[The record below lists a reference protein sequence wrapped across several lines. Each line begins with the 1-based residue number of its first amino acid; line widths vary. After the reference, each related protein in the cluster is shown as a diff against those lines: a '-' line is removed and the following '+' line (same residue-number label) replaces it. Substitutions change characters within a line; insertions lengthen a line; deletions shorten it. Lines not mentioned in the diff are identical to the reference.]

1 MCVIVVCQRV
11 DGTGAM
17 SWACFESKNWVMQI
31 FQSWYRCTIFL
42 TCFTEFLT
50 TYWSNQV
57 GLQGF
62 KETSEDKTQLN
73 SGGDGIGTVQG
84 LQQSK
89 DLKKITTTG
98 VVQVSTFNKET
109 GFKSSQSTTTAT
121 LTVGSSRS
129 DLVTNTR
136 QQGGNSMSQ
145 VHVAQNVKEVL
156 DYEEDDFA
164 KDTGLEPLSKDTSQQ
179 ELIRRAFA
187 GDDVEADFQ
196 DMKARAMDE
205 EVVKVEEPKSLPGW
219 GQWTHVQKKRVQPEW
234 QADLA
239 KKKREEAL
247 KSRKDAKLQYVI
259 VSERL
264 DKKVWRCF
272 FWCLVRV
279 CKVCCSWCRE
289 FMKYLSSSLYFIS
302 CVMVLM
308 ISRFT
313 V

>member
-1 MCVIVVCQRV
+1 
-11 DGTGAM
+11 
-17 SWACFESKNWVMQI
+17 
-31 FQSWYRCTIFL
+31 
-42 TCFTEFLT
+42 
-50 TYWSNQV
+50 
-57 GLQGF
+57 
-62 KETSEDKTQLN
+62 
-73 SGGDGIGTVQG
+73 
-84 LQQSK
+84 
-89 DLKKITTTG
+89 
-98 VVQVSTFNKET
+98 
-109 GFKSSQSTTTAT
+109 
-121 LTVGSSRS
+121 
-129 DLVTNTR
+129 
-136 QQGGNSMSQ
+136 MSQ

-164 KDTGLEPLSKDTSQQ
+164 NDTGLEPLGKNTSQQ

-259 VSERL
+259 VSEKL
-264 DKKVWRCF
+264 DRKVWRCF
-272 FWCLVRV
+272 FWCLVGV

-289 FMKYLSSSLYFIS
+289 FMKYLSSSLYSIS
-302 CVMVLM
+302 CEMVLM
-308 ISRFT
+308 ISRLT